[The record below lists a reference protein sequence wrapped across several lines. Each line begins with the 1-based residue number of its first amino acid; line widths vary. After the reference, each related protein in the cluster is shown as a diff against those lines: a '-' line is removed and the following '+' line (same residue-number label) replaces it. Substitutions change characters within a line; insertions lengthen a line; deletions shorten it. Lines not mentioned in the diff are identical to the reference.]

1 MKFFHHYK
9 LVVLI
14 WLLVLL
20 VTTVNAA
27 SVDSSAQKDRTM
39 WFEQARFGMLICWGI
54 YAVPAGQWKGREI
67 PGIGEW
73 IMKRAKIPVAEYEP
87 LAEQFNPVKFDA
99 DQWVKIAKD
108 AGMKYII
115 AMPKHH
121 DGFAMYHSRVSKY
134 NIVDATPFDRDP
146 MAELAQACRKNNI
159 KLGFYYSQSQDW
171 HEPDA
176 FGNDWDFDP
185 DKRDFSRYLNKLAIP
200 QIKELL
206 NNYGPLGIIWFDTPM
221 DITKQQSKELAEL
234 VSSLQPNCLVSGRI
248 GNEAG
253 DYRSMRDNLM
263 PHNVIQ
269 GRWETPATINDTWGF
284 KKNDHEWKD
293 TSTLIKKLSTIV
305 GKGGNYLL
313 NVGPTA
319 EGIIPQPSIDRLLEM
334 GKWLKINGQ
343 AIYGCGPSPFPYELP
358 WGTITSKPGKLY
370 LHIFDWPK
378 DQLVI
383 FGLKTKVK
391 SAYQLAGVRPL
402 TFTQQN
408 DPEENI
414 LRINMPDN
422 KPDSLL
428 SIFVLELDGKAQVE
442 PIQIQW
448 ANGQI
453 QLEAPLAKMHRSSK
467 DSELTVELR
476 GMGYTEN
483 FFDTKDFLSWQIRIR
498 KPGLFDVTTLMPV
511 SQGLSRD
518 SGHQVT
524 VTVAEQNITAT
535 LTTDNKIPDLDN
547 GQRIYAISKIG
558 QVNITKPGI
567 YTVTIKAD
575 RIVKDKKQGLMLRQ
589 VKLTPATK

>member
-1 MKFFHHYK
+1 MRNYK
-9 LVVLI
+9 LTFLI
-14 WLLVLL
+14 CLTALLA
-20 VTTVNAA
+20 VTAT
-27 SVDSSAQKDRTM
+27 SSGAQ
-39 WFEQARFGMLICWGI
+39 QARGAWFDQDKFGLFIHWGL
-54 YAVPAGQWKGREI
+54 YAIPAGQWKGQEI

-73 IMKRAKIPVAEYEP
+73 IMKRAPIPVAEYEQ
-87 LAEQFNPVKFDA
+87 LAKKFNPVKFDA
-99 DQWVKIAKD
+99 EKWVKLAKD

-115 AMPKHH
+115 ITSKHH
-121 DGFAMYHSRVSKY
+121 DGFAMYHSKAHKY

-146 MAELAQACRKNNI
+146 LKELAAACKRHGLKF
-159 KLGFYYSQSQDW
+159 GFYYSQSQDW

-176 FGNDWDFDP
+176 IGNKWDWPDGNKKDFG
-185 DKRDFSRYLNKLAIP
+185 KYLEAKVKP
-200 QIKELL
+200 QVRELL
-206 NNYGPLGIIWFDTPM
+206 TEYGPVCLIWFDTPHT
-221 DITKQQSKELAEL
+221 ITAAQSQQLREL
-234 VSSLQPNCLVSGRI
+234 VRKLQPKCLVSGRV
-248 GNEAG
+248 GNDVG

-263 PHNVIQ
+263 PHNVVD

-284 KKNDHEWKD
+284 KKNDHEWKE
-293 TSTLIKKLSTIV
+293 TSELIKKLSSIV

-378 DQLVI
+378 DELVI

-391 SAYQLAGVRPL
+391 TAYQLAGVRPL

-408 DPEENI
+408 APDENI
-414 LRINMPDN
+414 LRINMPEN
-422 KPDSLL
+422 KPDSTV
-428 SIFVLELDGKAQVE
+428 SILVLEVDGPVEVE

-448 ANGQI
+448 ADGQI
-453 QLEAPLAKMHRSSK
+453 GLEAQLAKFHRGSEESK
-467 DSELTVELR
+467 LTTAQR
-476 GMGYTEN
+476 GMGHTEKWFN
-483 FFDTKDFLSWQIRIR
+483 TEDFLSWQIRVK

-518 SGHQVT
+518 AGHKVT
-524 VTVAEQNITAT
+524 VTVADQNVTGILTIDNQITDP
-535 LTTDNKIPDLDN
+535 DNK
-547 GQRIYAISKIG
+547 QRIYAISKIG
-558 QVNITKPGI
+558 QVNISKAGI

-575 RIVKDKKQGLMLRQ
+575 RIVKNKKQGLMLRQ
-589 VKLTPATK
+589 VKLTPADADN